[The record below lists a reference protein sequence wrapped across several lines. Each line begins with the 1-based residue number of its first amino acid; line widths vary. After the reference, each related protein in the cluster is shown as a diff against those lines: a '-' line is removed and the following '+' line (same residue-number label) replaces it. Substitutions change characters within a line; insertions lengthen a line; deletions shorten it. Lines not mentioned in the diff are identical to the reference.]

1 MSDFSTNEPDV
12 SPGPDARS
20 KDGAKPL
27 GELLL
32 DFFAILTRRRKFI
45 VRFVLISSVLAAGV
59 AAVSPKWYKSSASV
73 FPAEQTSL
81 FSGLESLSAIART
94 FGSGRLGTFG
104 QQPELE
110 RYMAVLNSESV
121 LMKVIERFDLTNVY
135 EITRYPREKTMKELL
150 SNTDFE
156 YTDEGGIMI
165 TVYDTDPQRAADMAN
180 YFVQV
185 LNETNSRMLAQNAR
199 ANREFIG
206 RRVELGKTDLR
217 TAENSLKDFQ
227 EERGMI
233 IIPEAGSGGMSAV
246 AELYLMKAK
255 KEIEIGILE
264 RSVSKDSPL
273 LQQARIELRE
283 VDRKVD
289 QLPEVGI
296 GSLRLY
302 RDVYIQQKIM
312 EFMIPLYEQAKVEE
326 QRATPSVIV
335 LDYAEVAERKAKPKI
350 SLYGLVA
357 FVVSSI
363 LALIVVFML
372 EGIDRLKRSEPE
384 RFNSLMKTARSDW
397 FGLRLKRKPKS
408 EQ

>member
-1 MSDFSTNEPDV
+1 
-12 SPGPDARS
+12 
-20 KDGAKPL
+20 
-27 GELLL
+27 
-32 DFFAILTRRRKFI
+32 
-45 VRFVLISSVLAAGV
+45 
-59 AAVSPKWYKSSASV
+59 
-73 FPAEQTSL
+73 
-81 FSGLESLSAIART
+81 
-94 FGSGRLGTFG
+94 
-104 QQPELE
+104 
-110 RYMAVLNSESV
+110 
-121 LMKVIERFDLTNVY
+121 
-135 EITRYPREKTMKELL
+135 
-150 SNTDFE
+150 
-156 YTDEGGIMI
+156 
-165 TVYDTDPQRAADMAN
+165 MAN
-180 YFVQV
+180 YFVQM

-206 RRVELGKTDLR
+206 RRVESGKTDLR
-217 TAENSLKDFQ
+217 TAENSLKEFQ

-264 RSVSKDSPL
+264 HSVNKDSPL
-273 LQQARIELRE
+273 LHQARIELRE
-283 VDRKVD
+283 LNRKVD

-312 EFMIPLYEQAKVEE
+312 EFMIPLFEQAKVEE

-335 LDYAEVAERKAKPKI
+335 LDYAEIAERKAKPKI

-363 LALIVVFML
+363 LALIVVFTL
-372 EGIDRLKRSEPE
+372 EGIDRLKRLEPE